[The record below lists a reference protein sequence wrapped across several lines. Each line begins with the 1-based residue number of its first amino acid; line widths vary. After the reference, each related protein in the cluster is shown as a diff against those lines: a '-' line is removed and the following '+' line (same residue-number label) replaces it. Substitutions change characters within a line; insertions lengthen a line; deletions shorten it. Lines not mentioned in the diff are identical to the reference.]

1 MAIDSS
7 LIDALNTTCVETL
20 GDDEVRINGD
30 LVDAFFHD
38 AYNELGLGV
47 GMESSSPYLELLSS
61 VANSVTS
68 STAISVSGVNYKAV
82 MPLEPDGT
90 GMTIIRLEEL

>member
-1 MAIDSS
+1 MAIDAS
-7 LIDALNTTCVETL
+7 LIESLNATCMEML
-20 GDDEVRINGD
+20 GDVEVRINGE
-30 LVDAFFHD
+30 LVDAVFHN

-90 GMTIIRLEEL
+90 GMTIIRLEAL

>member
-1 MAIDSS
+1 MAIDAS
-7 LIDALNTTCVETL
+7 LIESLNTTCMEVL
-20 GDDEVRINGD
+20 GDVDVLIDGQP
-30 LVDAFFHD
+30 VDAVFHN

-61 VANSVTS
+61 VADSVTS

>member
-1 MAIDSS
+1 MAIDAS
-7 LIDALNTTCVETL
+7 LIESLNTVCMETL
-20 GDDEVRINGD
+20 GDVEVRINGE
-30 LVDAFFHD
+30 LVDAVFHN

>member
-7 LIDALNTTCVETL
+7 LIDALNTACFETL
-20 GDDEVRINGD
+20 GDVDVRIDGE
-30 LVDAFFHD
+30 LVDAVFHD

-61 VANSVTS
+61 VANGVNG
-68 STAISVSGVNYKAV
+68 STAISVSGVIYKAV

-90 GMTIIRLEEL
+90 GMTIIRLEAL

>member
-1 MAIDSS
+1 MAIDAS
-7 LIDALNTTCVETL
+7 LIESLNTTCMEML
-20 GDDEVRINGD
+20 GDVDVLIGGQT
-30 LVDAFFHD
+30 VDAIFHN

-61 VANSVTS
+61 VANGVNS
-68 STAISVSGVNYKAV
+68 STAISVSGVSYKPV

-90 GMTIIRLEEL
+90 GMTIIRLEAL